1 MLQKDIVIGGR
12 YHAKV
17 GGRLATVV
25 VVRCLGQSRWGN
37 RWKFECITEDT
48 KRKIKASGQRLARL
62 PRGPHMID
70 DAEWLARLEP
80 AIDEYRGFVETK
92 RDAENAKA
100 RRESRDLAASAKQA
114 NFTKQELCSKLSRL
128 KGLLQHEDGR
138 LLAIE
143 FIKAADPWL
152 LQALLA
158 GTVVRRI
165 TDEYGHPAIEW
176 EPGAFFRSLF
186 RSSSQKDS
194 CWESNQAQRAFWI
207 PFWLTIIR
215 ATAEKCCPEECRLR
229 DVWRFEAWARDE
241 ADCAT
246 IVEDILPGMTAVQQL
261 ELYLGSF
268 RVSTAR
274 LPDLPLL
281 SSLII
286 HGIQDDDDG
295 AAAYTLV
302 IEALDRFPHLKGVVL
317 HDMVQLHVAADQ
329 EMLFQKVR
337 LETCQ
342 GGYQCGD
349 DGLRMLDKP
358 PEMHRCVADVNVVGA
373 RVLLAMARDYS
384 ASDSPPAWWNPGW
397 ITNEWWEPVYGE
409 GQTVYGALEYP
420 THGKV
425 DLSLCKALTPEV
437 VDVVKASG
445 VPAVLPKD
453 QRSKRK
459 TNDHGA

>member
-1 MLQKDIVIGGR
+1 MLQKNIVIGGR
-12 YHAKV
+12 YHAKA

-37 RWKFECITEDT
+37 RWKFECLTEDT
-48 KRKIKASGQRLARL
+48 KRKIKASGQRLMPL

-70 DAEWLARLEP
+70 DAEWLARLHP
-80 AIDEYRGFVETK
+80 AIDEYRGFLETK

-100 RRESRDLAASAKQA
+100 RRENRDLAASAKKA
-114 NFTKQELCSKLSRL
+114 NFTKQELRSKLTRL
-128 KGLLQHEDGR
+128 KGLLEHEDGR

-176 EPGAFFRSLF
+176 EPGAFFRRLF

-194 CWESNQAQRAFWI
+194 CWETKQAQRPFWI

-215 ATAEKCCPEECRLR
+215 ATAEKCCPEECRLP

-241 ADCAT
+241 AECAT
-246 IVEDILPGMTAVQQL
+246 LVDDILPGMTAVQQL
-261 ELYLGSF
+261 ELSFGSF
-268 RVSTAR
+268 QFSTAR
-274 LPDLPLL
+274 LPELPLL
-281 SSLII
+281 TSLII
-286 HGIQDDDDG
+286 NGIHDEDE
-295 AAAYTLV
+295 AKSYTYTLV
-302 IEALDRFPHLKGVVL
+302 IEALERFPHLKGVLL
-317 HDMVQLHVAADQ
+317 HNIVRLNVAADQ
-329 EMLFQKVR
+329 EKLFQKVR
-337 LETCQ
+337 LETCE
-342 GGYQCGD
+342 GGYQTGD

-358 PEMHRCVADVNVVGA
+358 PETTQCVADVNAVGA

-384 ASDSPPAWWNPGW
+384 TSDIAPAWWNPGW
-397 ITNEWWEPVYGE
+397 VTKEWWEPMYGE
-409 GQTVYGALEYP
+409 GQTVYGALEYT

-425 DLSLCKALTPEV
+425 DLSLCRALTPEV
-437 VDVVKASG
+437 LALVKASG
-445 VPAVLPKD
+445 VPVVLPK
-453 QRSKRK
+453 KRPS
-459 TNDHGA
+459 